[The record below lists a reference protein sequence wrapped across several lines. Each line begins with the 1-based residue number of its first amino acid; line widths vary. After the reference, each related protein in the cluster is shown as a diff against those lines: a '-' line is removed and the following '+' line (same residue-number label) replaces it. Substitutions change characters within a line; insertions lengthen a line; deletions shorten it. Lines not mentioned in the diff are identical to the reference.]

1 MNIVKIENLPNE
13 LWLEIFVYFTSSELN
28 STWIKWRLNSRI
40 QTLAVVAQSRVA
52 FEMTST
58 LLKSRSEWL
67 KYFEH
72 NHLTIAHRITSLILD
87 EPIIS
92 HEIVERWLQNG
103 SSFFPR
109 IRRCTIFVHL
119 VETTVLF
126 DLIRLIHQG
135 KSTLRCLTLF
145 FDGSDMYKC
154 LLKQIL
160 QYRISLHT
168 MQLIII
174 KGNKKPSLPCSS
186 F

>member
-1 MNIVKIENLPNE
+1 MSILKIENLPDE
-13 LWLEIFVYFTSSELN
+13 LWLEIFIYFTSSELN

-40 QTLAVVAQSRVA
+40 QALAGVAQSHVA

-58 LLKSRSEWL
+58 LLERRSEWL
-67 KYFEH
+67 NYFEH
-72 NHLTIAHRITSLILD
+72 DHLTIAHRITSLVLD

-109 IRRCTIFVHL
+109 IRRCTVFVHL
-119 VETTVLF
+119 IGTTVF
-126 DLIRLIHQG
+126 SDLIRLIYQG
-135 KSTLRCLTLF
+135 KSNLRRLILF

-154 LLKQIL
+154 LLEQIL

-174 KGNKKPSLPCSS
+174 KGNKNPCFS